1 MEPVYVEK
9 HIYEEGKNRSSGGGG
24 YYDENSRIR
33 NARGWGIAGTI
44 LGGVALASQ
53 LWRGGGVGAFLSG
66 GGSGGNSTPASGT
79 PANVNINGYGG
90 GGAVAP
96 LIYGCCG
103 PTSFEVYSK
112 GCEDVIALTN
122 AFWGQRVNTLQ
133 DLIALRNN
141 DVAEKFALYNSQI
154 MADFSLYKDNR
165 DNIDRVN
172 NRLNTELFSLYKYT
186 RDKDDETAKELCN
199 LKAEIAVANAVRPY
213 QDKLI
218 LCEIDKAFTAAMTA
232 LERRTCKMLEGVV
245 TLPTEPTVTGLISQ
259 TCCNRALFG
268 NGAAGG
274 GAAAA

>member
-9 HIYEEGKNRSSGGGG
+9 HIYEDDRRGGG
-24 YYDENSRIR
+24 YNSGGYGYNTDRI
-33 NARGWGIAGTI
+33 ARAGRALGVVGTV
-44 LGGVALASQ
+44 LGGVALASN
-53 LWRGGGVGAFLSG
+53 LWRNNGGGGGIVSRLTG
-66 GGSGGNSTPASGT
+66 GGSGGAGT

-90 GGAVAP
+90 GGGYSIGYCCAP
-96 LIYGCCG
+96 S
-103 PTSFEVYSK
+103 SFDAYSK

-141 DVAEKFALYNSQI
+141 DVAEKFALYNSQVTS
-154 MADFSLYKDNR
+154 DFALYKSNR
-165 DNIDRVN
+165 DALDGVN
-172 NRLNTELFSLYKYT
+172 NRLNAELFSLYKYT

-268 NGAAGG
+268 NGATGG

>member
-1 MEPVYVEK
+1 METIIEK
-9 HIYEEGKNRSSGGGG
+9 RIYEEGKNNAYGGGQWTT
-24 YYDENSRIR
+24 R
-33 NARGWGIAGTI
+33 NARNWGIAGTV
-44 LGGVALASQ
+44 LGGAALAAQ
-53 LWRGGGVGAFLSG
+53 LWRNGGLSGVFGAPAPANFAGGG
-66 GGSGGNSTPASGT
+66 GT
-79 PANVNINGYGG
+79 PYNVNINSGG
-90 GGAVAP
+90 GG
-96 LIYGCCG
+96 CCA
-103 PTSFEVYSK
+103 PTSFEAYSK
-112 GCEDVIALTN
+112 GCEDVVALTN

-141 DVAEKFALYNSQI
+141 DVAEKFGLYNSQI

-165 DNIDRVN
+165 DNIDGVN

-186 RDKDDETAKELCN
+186 RDKDDETSKELCN

-245 TLPTEPTVTGLISQ
+245 TLPTTPTVTGLISQ

>member
-1 MEPVYVEK
+1 METIIEK
-9 HIYEEGKNRSSGGGG
+9 RIYEEGKNNAYGGGQW
-24 YYDENSRIR
+24 STR
-33 NARGWGIAGTI
+33 NARNWGIAGTVLGGAALAAQLWRNGG
-44 LGGVALASQ
+44 LGGVFGAPAPANFA
-53 LWRGGGVGAFLSG
+53 GGG
-66 GGSGGNSTPASGT
+66 GT
-79 PANVNINGYGG
+79 PYNVNINSGG
-90 GGAVAP
+90 GG
-96 LIYGCCG
+96 CCA
-103 PTSFEVYSK
+103 PTSFEAYSK
-112 GCEDVIALTN
+112 GCEDVVALTN

-141 DVAEKFALYNSQI
+141 DVAEKFGLYNSQI

-165 DNIDRVN
+165 DNIDGVN
-172 NRLNTELFSLYKYT
+172 NRLNTEMFSLYKYT
-186 RDKDDETAKELCN
+186 RDKDDETSKELSN

-268 NGAAGG
+268 NGGGG
-274 GAAAA
+274 GAGA

>member
-9 HIYEEGKNRSSGGGG
+9 HIYEDGKNRNSGGG
-24 YYDENSRIR
+24 YYDEGSRIR

-53 LWRGGGVGAFLSG
+53 LWRSGGVGAFLNG
-66 GGSGGNSTPASGT
+66 GSSGGNSTPASGS

-90 GGAVAP
+90 GGGYAIGYCCAP
-96 LIYGCCG
+96 S
-103 PTSFEVYSK
+103 SFDAYSK

-154 MADFSLYKDNR
+154 TSDFALYKSNR
-165 DNIDRVN
+165 DALDGVN
-172 NRLNTELFSLYKYT
+172 NRLNAELFSLYKYT

-268 NGAAGG
+268 NGATGG

>member
-9 HIYEEGKNRSSGGGG
+9 HIYEEGKNRNSGGG
-24 YYDENSRIR
+24 YYDEGSRIR

-44 LGGVALASQ
+44 LGGAALASQ
-53 LWRGGGVGAFLSG
+53 LWRGGGGGIASLLG
-66 GGSGGNSTPASGT
+66 GGGGYSAPGT
-79 PANVNINGYGG
+79 PANVNINSGG
-90 GGAVAP
+90 GGGSYS
-96 LIYGCCG
+96 YGCCA
-103 PTSFEVYSK
+103 PTSFEAYSK

-122 AFWGQRVNTLQ
+122 AMWGQKVNTLQ
-133 DLIALRNN
+133 DLIALRNT
-141 DVAEKFALYNSQI
+141 DIAEKFALYNSQVT
-154 MADFSLYKDNR
+154 ADFGLYKSNR
-165 DNIDRVN
+165 DALDGVN
-172 NRLNTELFSLYKYT
+172 SRLNAELFSLYKYT

-274 GAAAA
+274 GAAAAA